1 MRRALRGT
9 AAAIM
14 NLRRALKKSTQL
26 TSNARRTSVSDATA
40 SDGGAGGGAGRFFP
54 PDLEAAVE
62 ACSDARLI
70 PAAMKAAHACHCAGF
85 CVGRMDRNERQMR
98 FERTRGA
105 GRVPP
110 RRPDTPRHLASWQAS
125 DRNEKNREGGD
136 ELLRDARARTIESSG
151 TTTCLPTIS
160 GAASIRMSLAALTSS
175 ASYPSLDAHASSKAS
190 ARNTVRS
197 GNASAGLP
205 AVPATGAG
213 CGNGRAATA
222 AGISRVSRGSIRLR
236 ELHANPLDATR
247 PPARAR
253 DSARDP
259 VAGSVR
265 AGIQKKARNGSLAWK
280 SSAKDGEA
288 NWTPS
293 FPRCSR
299 CERAMQVTMRLR
311 PRCDPRRISCLLARS
326 HTVHAHSR

>member
-1 MRRALRGT
+1 M
-9 AAAIM
+9 
-14 NLRRALKKSTQL
+14 
-26 TSNARRTSVSDATA
+26 
-40 SDGGAGGGAGRFFP
+40 F
-54 PDLEAAVE
+54 
-62 ACSDARLI
+62 
-70 PAAMKAAHACHCAGF
+70 
-85 CVGRMDRNERQMR
+85 
-98 FERTRGA
+98 
-105 GRVPP
+105 
-110 RRPDTPRHLASWQAS
+110 
-125 DRNEKNREGGD
+125 
-136 ELLRDARARTIESSG
+136 RDARARTIESSG

-213 CGNGRAATA
+213 AETA
-222 AGISRVSRGSIRLR
+222 APRPPRASRESRADRYDS
-236 ELHANPLDATR
+236 ANFTPIPSDATR

-259 VAGSVR
+259 VAGSGR
-265 AGIQKKARNGSLAWK
+265 GRDQKKARNGSLAWK

-288 NWTPS
+288 NCTPS

-299 CERAMQVTMRLR
+299 CERTMQVTMRRR

>member
-1 MRRALRGT
+1 LRRALRGT
-9 AAAIM
+9 ADAIM

-40 SDGGAGGGAGRFFP
+40 SGGAGGAGRFFP

-85 CVGRMDRNERQMR
+85 CVGRMDRKERQMR
-98 FERTRGA
+98 FEWARGA

-110 RRPDTPRHLASWQAS
+110 RRPDTPRHLAS
-125 DRNEKNREGGD
+125 RRHRIGMKKNREGGD

-190 ARNTVRS
+190 AWNTTRS

-205 AVPATGAG
+205 AVPGTGAG
-213 CGNGRAATA
+213 CRNGRAATA

-236 ELHANPLDATR
+236 ELHANPLDAMR

-253 DSARDP
+253 DSARDR
-259 VAGSVR
+259 VAGSGR
-265 AGIQKKARNGSLAWK
+265 GRDQKKARNGS
-280 SSAKDGEA
+280 SARGKE
-288 NWTPS
+288 
-293 FPRCSR
+293 
-299 CERAMQVTMRLR
+299 L
-311 PRCDPRRISCLLARS
+311 
-326 HTVHAHSR
+326 

>member
-1 MRRALRGT
+1 
-9 AAAIM
+9 M

-40 SDGGAGGGAGRFFP
+40 SGGAGGAGRFFP

-85 CVGRMDRNERQMR
+85 
-98 FERTRGA
+98 
-105 GRVPP
+105 
-110 RRPDTPRHLASWQAS
+110 
-125 DRNEKNREGGD
+125 
-136 ELLRDARARTIESSG
+136 IESSG

-190 ARNTVRS
+190 AWNTTRS

-205 AVPATGAG
+205 AVPGTGAG
-213 CGNGRAATA
+213 CRNGRAATA

-236 ELHANPLDATR
+236 ELHANPLDAMR

-253 DSARDP
+253 DSARDR
-259 VAGSVR
+259 VAGSGR
-265 AGIQKKARNGSLAWK
+265 GRDQKKARNGS
-280 SSAKDGEA
+280 SARGKE
-288 NWTPS
+288 
-293 FPRCSR
+293 
-299 CERAMQVTMRLR
+299 L
-311 PRCDPRRISCLLARS
+311 
-326 HTVHAHSR
+326 

>member
-1 MRRALRGT
+1 M
-9 AAAIM
+9 
-14 NLRRALKKSTQL
+14 
-26 TSNARRTSVSDATA
+26 
-40 SDGGAGGGAGRFFP
+40 
-54 PDLEAAVE
+54 
-62 ACSDARLI
+62 
-70 PAAMKAAHACHCAGF
+70 
-85 CVGRMDRNERQMR
+85 
-98 FERTRGA
+98 
-105 GRVPP
+105 
-110 RRPDTPRHLASWQAS
+110 
-125 DRNEKNREGGD
+125 
-136 ELLRDARARTIESSG
+136 LRDARARTIESSG

-259 VAGSVR
+259 VAGSGR
-265 AGIQKKARNGSLAWK
+265 GRDQKKARNGSLAWK

-288 NWTPS
+288 NCTPS

-299 CERAMQVTMRLR
+299 CERRCRSRCAGDLDVTLDVSAAYSRGRTLFTHT
-311 PRCDPRRISCLLARS
+311 RIKTALSVSGSQRS
-326 HTVHAHSR
+326 

>member
-1 MRRALRGT
+1 M
-9 AAAIM
+9 
-14 NLRRALKKSTQL
+14 
-26 TSNARRTSVSDATA
+26 
-40 SDGGAGGGAGRFFP
+40 
-54 PDLEAAVE
+54 
-62 ACSDARLI
+62 
-70 PAAMKAAHACHCAGF
+70 
-85 CVGRMDRNERQMR
+85 
-98 FERTRGA
+98 
-105 GRVPP
+105 
-110 RRPDTPRHLASWQAS
+110 
-125 DRNEKNREGGD
+125 
-136 ELLRDARARTIESSG
+136 LRDARARTIESSG

-265 AGIQKKARNGSLAWK
+265 GRDPEKG
-280 SSAKDGEA
+280 AKREPRLEKLCERWRSK
-288 NWTPS
+288 WTPS

-299 CERAMQVTMRLR
+299 CERTMQVTMRRR